1 MSVAYDLTEV
11 PLGPADAGLPRRR
24 RLAAVPDPGAPSR
37 GRASQCESPDAPRSL
52 YSGDL
57 GDSAARGSVTVL
69 HAPLATPTA
78 APVRLTRRGIGVL
91 TVAVAVACAGL
102 WWLAA
107 QTASGS
113 AAAGTPHHAPSA
125 VTVAPGDTL
134 WDIAARVAPQ
144 RDPRAE
150 VADLTRRNHLS
161 EAAIVPGQVLQI
173 R

>member
-1 MSVAYDLTEV
+1 MSVAYDLAEV
-11 PLGPADAGLPRRR
+11 PFGPADAGLPRRR
-24 RLAAVPDPGAPSR
+24 RLAAVPAPSTPSQ
-37 GRASQCESPDAPRSL
+37 GRPPQCDSPDTP
-52 YSGDL
+52 
-57 GDSAARGSVTVL
+57 DSPVRDGSVTVL

-91 TVAVAVACAGL
+91 AVAVAVACAGL
-102 WWLAA
+102 WWFAA

>member
-11 PLGPADAGLPRRR
+11 PFGPADAGLPRRR
-24 RLAAVPDPGAPSR
+24 PLAVVPAPNTLSPGRRP
-37 GRASQCESPDAPRSL
+37 QCESPDAPGSPVR
-52 YSGDL
+52 G
-57 GDSAARGSVTVL
+57 GSVSVL

-78 APVRLTRRGIGVL
+78 GPVRLTRRGIGVL